1 MSTIAEVGE
10 VRHYIVSA
18 GQSSEIGTFVVC
30 ACTANRWGDGPRI
43 AGADYPAHLAQVVEA
58 PAVRATESPALAL
71 EYIANLMSGH
81 DLSPTA
87 VAAYVRDWAAAEERD
102 AEDPHAEAF
111 AAQSAVPDEVRV
123 RVEWVEEI
131 RKEAVF
137 SVSEEVR
144 AALAEPG
151 LELEVLEDSLAD
163 VEDHAL
169 TEYAVL
175 DRRVTGVVIL

>member
-1 MSTIAEVGE
+1 MSTIAEKSE

-71 EYIANLMSGH
+71 EYIANLMNGH

-111 AAQSAVPDEVRV
+111 AAQSVVRV

-137 SVSEEVR
+137 PVSEEVR